1 MNPLADDSF
10 MVCPSALPA
19 GSAPGSVG
27 AAPETNPAV
36 LPHCCLRVHGTVA
49 GVRLQ
54 TPLERRADRTPA
66 GGADG
71 SAGGESSA
79 NLFIASE
86 RLSFLSSLRIALRL
100 LQVFFVSDL
109 FKKPPDSREEAEIPH
124 STLQETPTSG
134 NHFESPN

>member
-1 MNPLADDSF
+1 MIHSRF
-10 MVCPSALPA
+10 CSSALSA

-27 AAPETNPAV
+27 AAAQTNPAI
-36 LPHCCLRVHGTVA
+36 LPHRCFRVHGTLE

-79 NLFIASE
+79 NLFPRVRTLVVLVLIE
-86 RLSFLSSLRIALRL
+86 KCKFL
-100 LQVFFVSDL
+100 LQVFFVSDF
-109 FKKPPDSREEAEIPH
+109 FKVRPDSRKEAEIPH